1 MRALAFAAAFALI
14 GSAAGAQ
21 TVNTTATT
29 TTPTPTATTTTTTTT
44 STHTTPM
51 GSMMDGKSDMKM
63 HRPMAKG
70 HMMRHCTTKWRHG
83 KKIRTCKKRMMHK
96 KMGTMH
102 KM

>member
-21 TVNTTATT
+21 TMNTKETM
-29 TTPTPTATTTTTTTT
+29 TTPTTTTTTTT
-44 STHTTPM
+44 RTHTMPAR
-51 GSMMDGKSDMKM
+51 SMMSHKR
-63 HRPMAKG
+63 HA
-70 HMMRHCTTKWRHG
+70 MRHCTTKMRNGH
-83 KKIRTCKKRMMHK
+83 KMRTCKKTMMHN